1 MKQYIL
7 SLTLAMMCLSL
18 FQTTA
23 IHAQELNAQVI
34 VEAPKLQQAD
44 PRIFTTL
51 ESDLQEFLNGRK
63 WTEDAF
69 KVEEKINCSF
79 HLAITEE
86 SALNIYSAKLTIQS
100 SRPILNSGYESV
112 MFNHIDNQMK
122 FEYVEFQPVQFNDN
136 SFTSDLSSIIAFYAY
151 MILAYDYE
159 SFAPNGGDPFFIKA
173 QNVVSNAQR
182 SPIKGWKAM
191 EDSRHQNRYWLVE
204 DILNNQHKK
213 LRQAYYQYHRAGLDL
228 MNENVEQGRNAIWA
242 AIQLLKTTNQAARMS
257 MAVDVFVNSKKD
269 EIISIFKHSSVAS
282 AEKVRVM
289 NAMASIDP
297 SNIQQYSKINNVLDA
312 GKAGKGS
319 NDDFSNP
326 FSAPSNNGFPSG
338 KSNRGF
344 N

>member
-7 SLTLAMMCLSL
+7 SLTLAILCLSF
-18 FQTTA
+18 FQKTA
-23 IHAQELNAQVI
+23 NAQELNAQVT
-34 VEAPKLQQAD
+34 VESPKLQQAD
-44 PRIFTTL
+44 PRIFITL
-51 ESDLQEFLNGRK
+51 ENDLREFLNGRK
-63 WTEDAF
+63 WTDDVF
-69 KVEEKINCSF
+69 KVEEKINCNFS
-79 HLAITEE
+79 LVITEE
-86 SALNIYSAKLTIQS
+86 ISSSVFSAQLTIQS

-112 MFNHIDNQMK
+112 MFNHIDKQVK

-136 SFTSDLSSIIAFYAY
+136 SFTSDLSSIFAFYAY
-151 MILAYDYE
+151 MIIAYDYE
-159 SFAPNGGDPFFIKA
+159 SFAPNGGDPLFVKA

-213 LRQAYYQYHRAGLDL
+213 LRQAYYQYHRSGLDL

-242 AIQLLKTTNQAARMS
+242 AIQLLKTTNQVARMS
-257 MAVDVFVNSKKD
+257 MAVDVFVNTKKD
-269 EIISIFKHSSVAS
+269 EIISIFEHSSVS
-282 AEKVRVM
+282 SPEKVRVM

-297 SNIQQYSKINNVLDA
+297 SNIQQYSKINNVLDT
-312 GKAGKGS
+312 GKGGRS
-319 NDDFSNP
+319 GNDNSSNP
-326 FSAPSNNGFPSG
+326 FSTPSNNGFPSG